1 MRLLQ
6 LIMDGFLHPAL
17 VPLNPYMLCMLY
29 VFIGYEYLCVTLRV
43 TCCLFSELLDEIRS
57 IIIPIL
63 QIGFAETNIDK

>member
-17 VPLNPYMLCMLY
+17 VLLNPFMLCMLY
-29 VFIGYEYLCVTLRV
+29 VFIGYEYLCVT
-43 TCCLFSELLDEIRS
+43 CCLFSEPLDEIGS

-63 QIGFAETNIDK
+63 QIGFAETNTDK